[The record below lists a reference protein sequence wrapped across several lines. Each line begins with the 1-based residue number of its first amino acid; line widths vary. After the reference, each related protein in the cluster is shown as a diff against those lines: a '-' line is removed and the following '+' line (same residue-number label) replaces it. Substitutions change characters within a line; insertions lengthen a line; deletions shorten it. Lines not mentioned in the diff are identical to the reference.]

1 MKVLVYACT
10 LASIMFVGCATVKQD
25 VKVSNTNV
33 DLEPV
38 MFEPLTEVIGD
49 NVVGRAIDASMFWG
63 LISTDF
69 PDEFVSAKSSSSRI
83 PSVLESAAIADACK
97 KSGADI
103 ILDPKF
109 TIDDYSRFL
118 GFSRETTVKVEGV
131 PAKIIGAKEVPL
143 EEVCK

>member
-1 MKVLVYACT
+1 MKKEFILFGIVLCCAGCT
-10 LASIMFVGCATVKQD
+10 TVEKD
-25 VKVSNTNV
+25 AFIADINV
-33 DLEPV
+33 ETQPI

-49 NVVGRAIDASMFWG
+49 NVVGRAIYASMFWG

-109 TIDDYSRFL
+109 TIDDYSGFL
-118 GFSRETTVKVEGV
+118 GFSRETIVKVEGV